1 MDLPYSAAMTD
12 DTLRSVQLTRL
23 EKGRFQATN
32 ARGATLVLT
41 SGTSGEEQFT
51 PVELLLTAIAGCSA
65 LDVDAITSKRA
76 EPLRFEVS
84 MTGDKIRDEQGNRLV
99 NLVLALDVE
108 FADDE
113 GGGAASEVLPRAA
126 QQSHDRLCTVS
137 RTVMVGTPIETR
149 VG

>member
-1 MDLPYSAAMTD
+1 MTD
-12 DTLRSVQLTRL
+12 DLRSVHLTRM

-32 ARGATLVLT
+32 PRGGTLVLGSAT
-41 SGTSGEEQFT
+41 GGEEQFT
-51 PVELLLTAIAGCSA
+51 PVELLLTAIAGCTA
-65 LDVDAITSKRA
+65 LDVDAITSKRG

-113 GGGAASEVLPRAA
+113 GGRAAAEVLPRAA

-149 VG
+149 VS